1 MPVISPT
8 RWITRINWA
17 GLFTLA
23 LLGALWE
30 GAVRSSVLDYEYL
43 PAPSA
48 IAQGAA
54 TLVASGELVPNV
66 AHTLLVT
73 LIGWS
78 MACVLGFSL
87 GLALGL
93 SPTAYRWSMTSFEVT
108 KAIPPIAFVP
118 ATLLIFGF
126 SLRMELV
133 IVVYA
138 GGWPVLLNTIG
149 GVRGVPTELLE
160 VGRMLGMSR
169 LTTVRKLIVPAA
181 LPDVTVGLRLALT
194 LCLVLAVVAE
204 MVGNPAGLG
213 HALVRAQ
220 QALQPEKMFAYVVS
234 AGLLGVALNSTFRSA
249 ASRMLPP
256 NRGREGLMP

>member
-1 MPVISPT
+1 MISPR
-8 RWITRINWA
+8 RWINRINWP
-17 GLFTLA
+17 GLFTPA
-23 LLGALWE
+23 LLGTVWE
-30 GAVRSSVLDYEYL
+30 GAVRSSLLDYEYL

-48 IAQGAA
+48 IARGAVP
-54 TLVASGELVPNV
+54 LVSSGELVPNV
-66 AHTLLVT
+66 VHTLLVT
-73 LIGWS
+73 LVGWS
-78 MACVLGFSL
+78 FACVLGFSL
-87 GLALGL
+87 GLLLGL

-138 GGWPVLLNTIG
+138 GVWPVLINTIG
-149 GVRGVPTELLE
+149 GVRGVPGELLE
-160 VGRMLGMSR
+160 VGRMLRMSR
-169 LTTVRKLIVPAA
+169 LATIRKLIVPAA
-181 LPDVTVGLRLALT
+181 LPDVTVGLRLALS

-234 AGLLGVALNSTFRSA
+234 AGLLGVVLNSTFRSA
-249 ASRMLPP
+249 TSRLLPP
-256 NRGREGLMP
+256 TRGREGVTA